1 MKKLNISFA
10 EKNQRAP
17 AIFFVAALIVIVT
30 AGVTFARYML
40 KEDFSGVAE
49 AEPFYFASDL
59 LKEEAEKKVYHI
71 DPETSSFDIT
81 IFNFIDSKRI
91 TGETILAKV
100 MVTGGTCTTDS
111 FQIVG
116 GAKKEQKVTITP
128 AANVVIVSVTS
139 SQPYEKT
146 LSAEFRMDAGSQYR
160 VEDEAG
166 KRAAV
171 LTITYVEQPPES
183 GVVLKVPANVIPD
196 ATNPLVSKE
205 ADGTYRFTPKESGVY
220 TLVLLK
226 KDVSLNLS
234 KEEAKIGE
242 TNQITIG
249 E

>member
-49 AEPFYFASDL
+49 AKPFYFASDL
-59 LKEEAEKKVYHI
+59 LKEKAENKVYHI

-91 TGETILAKV
+91 TGDKISAKV
-100 MVTGGTCTTDS
+100 TVDGGTCTPEN
-111 FQIVG
+111 FEIAG
-116 GAKKEQKVTITP
+116 GVEGEQKVTITP
-128 AANVVIVSVTS
+128 AANVVTVSVTS

-146 LSAEFRMDAGSQYR
+146 LRAEFLMEAGSQYR
-160 VEDEAG
+160 VEDEVG

-171 LTITYVEQPPES
+171 LTITYVGQQPAS
-183 GVVLKVPANVIPD
+183 GVLLTVPADVIPD

-205 ADGTYRFTPKESGVY
+205 PDGRYRFTPKESGVY

-226 KDVSLNLS
+226 KNVNRNLS
-234 KEEAKIGE
+234 KEEAEIGE